1 MKVKSDF
8 HIVSAN
14 LLLEGDI
21 VYRTA
26 GGGWSRA
33 WRDAA
38 VSHGREAADALLA
51 SAAAEPHLVVDAQ
64 LAPVFLDAAGQ
75 ARPATLRERIRAL
88 GPTTR
93 TDLGKQAD
101 LAPEAL
107 PGALEAA

>member
-14 LLLEGDI
+14 LLLEGDV

-26 GGGWSRA
+26 AGGWSPE
-33 WRDAA
+33 WRDAHVA
-38 VSHGREAADALLA
+38 HGREAADALLA
-51 SAAAEPHLVVDAQ
+51 ASSEEPHLVVDAA
-64 LAPVFLDAAGQ
+64 LAPVFLDGAGR

-101 LAPEAL
+101 LAPAAL
-107 PGALEAA
+107 LGVLEAA